1 MLTMENLIKDM
12 KLYTRFDKTACTR
25 WQANQ
30 FRLFLHMGAYLLL
43 HAMRR
48 CGAIRRA
55 ASRKSRWRTAT
66 FATIRCVF
74 VKIAARVRELKHG
87 IKPSFPPHL
96 PHADDLGLI
105 VGCIIARGS

>member
-1 MLTMENLIKDM
+1 
-12 KLYTRFDKTACTR
+12 
-25 WQANQ
+25 
-30 FRLFLHMGAYLLL
+30 MGAYLLL
-43 HAMRR
+43 QAM
-48 CGAIRRA
+48 RRA

-87 IKPSFPPHL
+87 IKLSFPPHL
-96 PHADDLGLI
+96 PHADDFGLI